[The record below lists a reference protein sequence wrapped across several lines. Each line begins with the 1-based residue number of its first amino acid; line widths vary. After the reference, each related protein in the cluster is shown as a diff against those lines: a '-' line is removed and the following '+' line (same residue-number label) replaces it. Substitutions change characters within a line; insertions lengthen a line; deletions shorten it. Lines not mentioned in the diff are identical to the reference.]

1 MNTDTYRRG
10 IALLMVIMTLSA
22 LLLIGVPFFISMIGF
37 TRTGDASTRSEITE
51 TGSYGSVQWAIDSLA
66 LSDEIINNE
75 PAIHYGRTGG
85 ADPILDPDDLPAE
98 LKDRNPLHSGVRVQ
112 DETGRIDVNSLTLQ
126 LASNLVHSGIHSQAS
141 YKMVL
146 WPVRPEGNQVWV
158 SEDSTPE
165 APREAYRPF
174 RAVSGIREIAN
185 VLNIDK
191 EPVPQDPPD
200 DIGYLSRDSYLNIRD
215 CLRIDYERIKTG
227 RWFKAGVLVKD
238 SVVNDTIINMG
249 FSPVVSTGTLIY
261 IRDRETGDRE
271 YNFCRSVSCSVSDAQ
286 KNRMKLSLLFGLRH
300 NYSEGAA
307 YISIPERIPVNINTA
322 SYKVLKAVL
331 WGIQGTIKG
340 SAVTIAAEDA
350 EAVAADIVSRRE
362 GAPFG
367 PDRFMEYDIASVI
380 DSATPAHN
388 KAALIKLHAFNPYD
402 RRLAVSTVGFLFAS
416 DRTFRISG
424 ISSVVNPHAGLQTFR
439 NIRETVVS
447 IYPGVQGSEAVW
459 GSSTQYELLQDRMFR
474 GGGLLTGPNPLQTSD
489 YGTVPLGDLGTKN
502 GIQDF
507 EDSDTG
513 AASYVT
519 LAPLKLYWNT
529 GCNEKTSF
537 VLHTDSGTKS
547 TILDGDKGL
556 GLYSTGAQDNRGTAA
571 VYDAGS
577 ADAAKNDLTPEGI
590 ALGTDD
596 GEEDFLEYEMHDGDD
611 GSDCKLRRD
620 PAFDDIVY
628 EGFSFECW
636 LKPGTWDD
644 ADRYY
649 LFDTRHVNNQEFR
662 NRVSFLYDR
671 TLDEPGLVLRLAD
684 TSIKQGK
691 AGSPYPLNVTE
702 LRQKASFTPG
712 LWYHVKAIVRGGGRL
727 GSGACSTDNKI
738 AILVDGKPCW
748 KVDPAHADDE
758 TCRPKLFPGADLR
771 QDISDASTVVQLDN
785 TDTLPVRGV
794 VQIGAECIE
803 YRSKGAQ
810 TLNQCIRGCRG
821 TVASNHTEGDRAVL
835 FGYTCDIVAV
845 NVMKGEGLLQD
856 TIKSGT
862 EMPEVTV
869 PTTDNPPDGVADWW
883 FDTTFSS
890 ITLPPG
896 SYSFDDFPDKGFL
909 KVESGTSNAIVYYLK
924 TGSKTI
930 ASLNWS
936 LIQTTEEQAGT
947 VVFPPDKKA
956 GPDIV
961 FRVISICV
969 SDNTEYPAATEFDNS
984 PKRGYIQI
992 GDEWFEYGRDEC
1004 QSGTFTHNPGTGD
1017 EYYFIGD
1024 DSMRSVPGMGDI
1036 AQEHNPDDKVIPV
1049 FRVDNANNGPMLS
1062 NDGSDY
1068 PRDVV
1073 TIIDIQDGSDPPQ
1086 ENAKE
1091 QMRINRSGID
1101 SGSRHWIA
1109 FDDFTE
1115 REYQYDEEGTRIVK
1129 FPSGEM
1135 PVALAETAVIGNS
1148 RHGTDPLEAE
1158 VDEICINRSGY
1169 RTARII
1175 NIDGTGE
1182 INNTETIDGSNT
1194 RYIEI
1199 TRTWTSANQDKGDDF
1214 RNSGFIRINCE
1225 TFAYIFDSALTGPE
1239 RYKLKLIRRGC
1250 FNSRQAVHRVSDT
1263 VFILEGIPCTT
1274 VVHPV
1279 EDLNADRPRIF
1290 VRSTEG
1296 FPPSGFI
1303 RIDNEII
1310 GYTFKGDMTGWQYF
1324 GMEKEPDPTNPVGFW
1339 RGRYGTDPAAHG
1351 EDALVTLFSARYPD
1365 RTPLRFEGGSVTHRW
1380 DPAHGIFFRKV
1391 ITRDSTVFGIAGE
1404 DGDLSVKASLLDGS
1418 GNRQPLPSGVRVRIL
1433 VGAGRNIDW
1442 TQDPSGTSA
1451 DFDPGL
1457 QKFEIGE
1464 GEGGV
1469 SAVSFDLG
1477 ARRTDRL
1484 EMRVFFEYLSGAW
1497 QSAKD
1502 GAICDPSGEGI
1513 FSWKMCPVIE
1523 EITLKVKGRSAVYET
1538 LRY

>member
-402 RRLAVSTVGFLFAS
+402 RRLTVSTVGFRFTS

-424 ISSVVNPHAGLQTFR
+424 ISSVINPHAGLQTFR
-439 NIRETVVS
+439 TIRETVVN
-447 IYPGVQGSEAVW
+447 IYPGVQGSETVW
-459 GSSTQYELLQDRMFR
+459 GVSSQYELLHDSMLR
-474 GGGLLTGPNPLQTSD
+474 GGGLLTGPNPLQVSD
-489 YGTVPLGDLGTKN
+489 FGTTGGIKCFEESDPTGT
-502 GIQDF
+502 IV
-507 EDSDTG
+507 
-513 AASYVT
+513 SYIT

-529 GCNEKTSF
+529 GYNEKTSF
-537 VLHTDSGTKS
+537 VLHADSGTKA
-547 TILDGDKGL
+547 TILNGDKGL
-556 GLYSTGAQDNRGTAA
+556 GIYLPTGAQDNRGTAA

-577 ADAAKNDLTPEGI
+577 ADAAKNDITPEGI

-596 GEEDFLEYEMHDGDD
+596 GEADFLEYEIHDGDD
-611 GSDCKLRRD
+611 GNDCKLRRD
-620 PAFDDIVY
+620 PEFDDIVY

-684 TSIKQGK
+684 TSIKNQF
-691 AGSPYPLNVTE
+691 AE
-702 LRQKASFTPG
+702 LRQKASFKPG
-712 LWYHVKAIVRGGGRL
+712 VWYHVKAVVRGGGRL
-727 GSGACSTDNKI
+727 GSGACSTENKM
-738 AILVDGKPCW
+738 AIIVDGKPCW
-748 KVDPAHADDE
+748 KVDPAHTDDQ
-758 TCRPKLFPGADLR
+758 TIRPKLFPGADLD
-771 QDISDASTVVQLDN
+771 QNISDASTVIQVDS
-785 TDTLPVRGV
+785 TDTLPESGV
-794 VQIGAECIE
+794 VQIGQERIE
-803 YRSKGAQ
+803 YRSKGPQ

-821 TVASNHTEGDRAVL
+821 TAASSHTDEERAVL

-845 NVMKGEGLLQD
+845 NVMRGEGLLQD

-869 PTTDNPPDGVADWW
+869 PTTDNPPDGEADWW
-883 FDTTFSS
+883 FDTTFSA

-896 SYSFDDFPDKGFL
+896 AYSFDDFSDKGFL
-909 KVESGTSNAIVYYLK
+909 KIESNTSKAIVYYLK
-924 TGSKTI
+924 TDSKTI

-936 LIQTTEEQAGT
+936 VIQTTEEQAGT
-947 VVFPPDKKA
+947 VVFPPDKQA
-956 GPDIV
+956 GPDII
-961 FRVISICV
+961 FRVISVGV
-969 SDNTEYPAATEFDNS
+969 SDNTKYPAATQFDNS

-992 GDEWFEYGRDEC
+992 GEEWFEYGRDEC
-1004 QSGTFTHNPGTGD
+1004 QSGKFTHNPGTGD

-1024 DSMRSVPGMGDI
+1024 DSMRSVAGMGDI
-1036 AQEHNPDDKVIPV
+1036 AQEHSPDDKVIPV
-1049 FRVDNANNGPMLS
+1049 FRVDNMNHGPMLS
-1062 NDGSDY
+1062 NDGTDY

-1073 TIIDIQDGSDPPQ
+1073 TIIDMQDGSDPPQ

-1101 SGSRHWIA
+1101 SGGRHWIA

-1135 PVALAETAVIGNS
+1135 PAALGETAVIGNS
-1148 RHGTDPLEAE
+1148 RHGTDPIDSE
-1158 VDEICINRSGY
+1158 VDEICISRSGY
-1169 RTARII
+1169 RTAHII
-1175 NIDGTGE
+1175 GIDGSGE
-1182 INNTETIDGSNT
+1182 INSTDTIDASNT
-1194 RYIEI
+1194 RHIEI
-1199 TRTWTSANQDKGDDF
+1199 TRTWTSANIQKNDDF
-1214 RNSGFIRINCE
+1214 RKVGFLRINNE
-1225 TFAYIFDSALTGPE
+1225 ILAYIFDPLSPPQND
-1239 RYKLKLIRRGC
+1239 RYRLKLIKRGC
-1250 FNSRQAVHRVSDT
+1250 FHSEKRVQREMDT

-1274 VVHPV
+1274 VIHPV
-1279 EDLNADRPRIF
+1279 EELNEDKPRIF
-1290 VRSTEG
+1290 VQSTEG
-1296 FPPSGFI
+1296 FPPCGFLK
-1303 RIDNEII
+1303 IDDEII

-1324 GMEKEPDPTNPVGFW
+1324 GMEKQPDSTNPVGFW
-1339 RGRYGTDPAAHG
+1339 RGRFGSEPASHA

-1380 DPAHGIFFRKV
+1380 DPAHGIYFRKV
-1391 ITRDSTVFGIAGE
+1391 ITRDKTVFGIAGE
-1404 DGDLSVKASLLDGS
+1404 DSDLSVKASVLDENGD
-1418 GNRQPLPSGVRVRIL
+1418 RQTLPSGTRVRVL

-1442 TQDPSGTSA
+1442 TQDPSSGTSA
-1451 DFDPGL
+1451 DFDTGL
-1457 QKFEIGE
+1457 QEFKIES
-1464 GEGGV
+1464 GEGGG

-1477 ARRTDRL
+1477 ARKTNRL
-1484 EMRVFFEYLSGAW
+1484 EIRVFFEYVSGAW
-1497 QSAKD
+1497 QASKESV
-1502 GAICDPSGEGI
+1502 IYDPSGTGI
-1513 FSWKMCPVIE
+1513 FSWKMCPVVE